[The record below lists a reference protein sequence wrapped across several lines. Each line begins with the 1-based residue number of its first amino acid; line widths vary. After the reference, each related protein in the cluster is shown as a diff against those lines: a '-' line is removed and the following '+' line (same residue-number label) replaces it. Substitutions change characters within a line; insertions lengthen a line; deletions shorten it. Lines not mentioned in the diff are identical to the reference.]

1 MRLEHI
7 NLVVTEIEP
16 TMNFLKIAFPHWRV
30 RGSGNSPWYGKPRTW
45 LHFGDDD
52 TYIALSDNG
61 VGEPRDL
68 TQHAPGLAHIAF
80 VVDDIEGIMARY
92 TGHGIKASV
101 ALNTGPARKN
111 VYYIDPA
118 GLEFEF
124 VEYTSDIPS
133 ERNAYE
139 ADI

>member
-1 MRLEHI
+1 MRLEHV
-7 NLVVTEIEP
+7 NLVVCEIEP
-16 TMNFLKIAFPHWRV
+16 TMDFLKIAFPHWRV
-30 RGSGNSPWYGKPRTW
+30 RGSGNSPWYGKPRKW
-45 LHFGDDD
+45 LHFGDDE

-61 VGEPRDL
+61 EGAPRDL

-80 VVDDIEGIMARY
+80 VVDDIDGIVSRY
-92 TGHGIKASV
+92 KEQGIDASV
-101 ALNTGPARKN
+101 ALGTGPSRKN

-133 ERNAYE
+133 ERHAY
-139 ADI
+139 D